1 MFNESEKENI
11 KRIRDYYGLPNQILK
26 TCEELSELS
35 TALLHYYNK
44 NGGEIAKLTVV
55 EEITDVYVM
64 LEQIKDFFVDDATF
78 HSMVEHKTN
87 RELNRIKEYKTC
99 ETENMLQSC

>member
-1 MFNESEKENI
+1 MFNESEKEKI
-11 KRIRDYYGLPNQILK
+11 ISIRDYYGLPNQILK

-44 NGGEIAKLTVV
+44 DGGTIAKSAVV

-64 LEQIKDFFVDDATF
+64 LEQIKEFFVDDATF
-78 HSMVEHKTN
+78 HNMVEYKTT
-87 RELNRIKEYKTC
+87 RELKRIKEYETC
-99 ETENMLQSC
+99 

>member
-1 MFNESEKENI
+1 MFNENEKENI

-44 NGGEIAKLTVV
+44 NGGTIARSAVM

-64 LEQIKDFFVDDATF
+64 LEQIKEFFADDDTF
-78 HSMVEHKTN
+78 HNLVEYKTI
-87 RELNRIKEYKTC
+87 RELNRIKEYETC
-99 ETENMLQSC
+99 KTENMSQDS

>member
-1 MFNESEKENI
+1 MFNENEIEKI
-11 KRIRDYYGLPNQILK
+11 SSIRDYYGLPNQILK

-64 LEQIKDFFVDDATF
+64 LEQIKDFFASDTLF
-78 HSMVEHKTN
+78 HNLVEYKTI
-87 RELNRIKEYKTC
+87 RELKRIKEYETC
-99 ETENMLQSC
+99 KTENMSQEY

>member
-1 MFNESEKENI
+1 MFNECEKEKINT
-11 KRIRDYYGLPNQILK
+11 IRDYYGLPNQILK

-44 NGGEIAKLTVV
+44 DSGTIAKSAVV

-64 LEQIKDFFVDDATF
+64 LEQIKGFFADDDTF
-78 HSMVEHKTN
+78 HDMVQYKAN
-87 RELNRIKEYKTC
+87 RELKRIKENETC
-99 ETENMLQSC
+99 

>member
-64 LEQIKDFFVDDATF
+64 LEQIKDFFASDTLF
-78 HSMVEHKTN
+78 HNLVEYKTN
-87 RELNRIKEYKTC
+87 RELKRIKEYETC
-99 ETENMLQSC
+99 ETENMSQDN

>member
-1 MFNESEKENI
+1 MFNKSEKEKINS
-11 KRIRDYYGLPNQILK
+11 IRDYYGLPNQILK

-44 NGGEIAKLTVV
+44 DGGEIAKLAVT

-64 LEQIKDFFVDDATF
+64 LEQIKDFFASDTLF
-78 HSMVEHKTN
+78 HNLVEYKTI
-87 RELNRIKEYKTC
+87 RELNRIKEYDTC
-99 ETENMLQSC
+99 KTENISQNN

>member
-44 NGGEIAKLTVV
+44 NGGEIAKLAVT

-64 LEQIKDFFVDDATF
+64 LEQIKDFFASDTLF
-78 HSMVEHKTN
+78 HNLVEYKTI
-87 RELNRIKEYKTC
+87 RELNRIKEYETC
-99 ETENMLQSC
+99 KTENMSQDS